1 MYYVYELKGLCSCC
15 IQHNIFGISECGN
28 LRLVKHR
35 LLKKDDTDI
44 FIKNHPKLFKIE
56 IIENNLTF
64 PEAYTLLHL
73 LN

>member
-15 IQHNIFGISECGN
+15 AEHNIFGISECAN

-35 LLKKDDTDI
+35 LLKKDSTDI
-44 FIKNHPKLFKIE
+44 FIKNHPKLFTIQIVE
-56 IIENNLTF
+56 RNLTY
-64 PEAYTLLHL
+64 PEAFTLLNL